1 MNNLLKL
8 DTYSFDEKCVY
19 CGNKLVLEKYFF
31 YGWRYLYEC
40 RCTKCQ
46 ANFLVDMPIFSGI
59 PYPAIY
65 DKDKKKVVN
74 SVADWWKDPLENIN
88 LNMVNDNIISY
99 LSISIKRKKII
110 VFNLLD
116 FVFGHCFMRLE
127 RLTYYIDN
135 EKYKEYDFLVIIPS
149 QLRFL
154 IKNFENKIS
163 LIETNTSFSKY
174 KYFYT
179 CIDREIK
186 NSIQSYCDV
195 YCEMLKYP
203 QQEFLGLTKL
213 NLPIRKWVNEIDKIV
228 IVYRKDRTVGVTS
241 RSQYIFYKK
250 LILMLGSLDIKII
263 LIGDKDKYWFSN
275 VCDLRVE
282 KMEQNTDDIWNEACS
297 GSITIGVHGSNML
310 IPSICSSY
318 NIEFVNT
325 DKLYNFGQA
334 TAFLENLNHQET
346 IQKYRYVYG
355 NKYLSNIDPK
365 MVYALVKSIV
375 VKMNYVFNAVRHEK
389 FEDIET
395 IRKLYQMANNCKLTY
410 SFYDKISSAIYKIRK
425 FINI

>member
-19 CGNKLVLEKYFF
+19 CGNKLVLEKYCF

-40 RCTKCQ
+40 RCKKCNK
-46 ANFLVDMPIFSGI
+46 NFLIDMPIFSGI
-59 PYPAIY
+59 PYPAVY

-74 SVADWWKDPLENIN
+74 NVADWWKDPLENIN

-99 LSISIKRKKII
+99 LSISINRKKII

-135 EKYKEYDFLVIIPS
+135 EEYKEYDFLVVIPS

-154 IKNFENKIS
+154 IKNFENKLS
-163 LIETNTSFSKY
+163 LIETSASFSKY
-174 KYFYT
+174 RYFYT

-186 NSIQSYCDV
+186 NIIQNYCDV

-203 QQEFLGLTKL
+203 QQEFVRLAEL
-213 NLPIRKWVNEIDKIV
+213 NIPITKWVNEIDKIV
-228 IVYRKDRTVGVTS
+228 IVYRKDRIVGVTN

-250 LILMLGSLDIKII
+250 LILMLGSLNIRVI
-263 LIGDKDKYWFSN
+263 LIGDKDRYRFYN

-282 KMEQNTDDIWNEACS
+282 KMEPNTDDIWNEACS

-334 TAFLENLNHQET
+334 TAFLENLNQQET
-346 IQKYRYVYG
+346 IQKYRYIYG
-355 NKYLSNIDPK
+355 NEHLSNIDPK

-375 VKMNYVFNAVRHEK
+375 LKMNYVFNAVRHEK
-389 FEDIET
+389 FEDIDT

-410 SFYDKISSAIYKIRK
+410 SFYDKINSVIYKIRK